1 MAKTRRV
8 GNGGASAAAAGGG
21 GGSMSEDIDT
31 AVAHRRWLCAS
42 FILNVII
49 AALLVDALAT
59 RHSSDDVMQQL
70 QTTLHQHVAAKVH
83 CRRVHNAGACTY
95 SIE

>member
-8 GNGGASAAAAGGG
+8 GNGASAAAAAGGG
-21 GGSMSEDIDT
+21 GGSMSEEIDT

-83 CRRVHNAGACTY
+83 CRRVHMPSGACTLLH
-95 SIE
+95 